1 MRRTW
6 SLIVITTLASLACW
20 GAALASL
27 RALAQSPPPEEAAQT
42 GTAPVSPS
50 PAPQEPPPE
59 ERGSA
64 DNSVSFPVDI

>member
-6 SLIVITTLASLACW
+6 NLIIVTTLASLACW
-20 GAALASL
+20 GAAVVSL
-27 RALAQSPPPEEAAQT
+27 RALAQSPPPASETEQ
-42 GTAPVSPS
+42 
-50 PAPQEPPPE
+50 PPE

>member
-6 SLIVITTLASLACW
+6 NLIIVTALASLACW
-20 GAALASL
+20 GAAVVSL
-27 RALAQSPPPEEAAQT
+27 RALAQSPPP
-42 GTAPVSPS
+42 APP
-50 PAPQEPPPE
+50 PAESGLPPE

>member
-6 SLIVITTLASLACW
+6 NLIIVTTLAALACW
-20 GAALASL
+20 GAALVSL
-27 RALAQSPPPEEAAQT
+27 RALAQNAPPASESQL
-42 GTAPVSPS
+42 
-50 PAPQEPPPE
+50 PPE